1 MIEKPPAQEAVQ
13 PSELWKSV
21 LGETLLITLVGA
33 VLYFWG
39 ILYYLQLTES
49 LGLGI
54 SMFSISIYE
63 VIVAPWDQAIAVL
76 TWGAVLWLLWHQR
89 HLLEWALY
97 YGAVIPGFIV
107 LWLLR
112 LLTPKVARKRIAHG
126 SRSIIESIKANF
138 PQALHPP
145 ASLIA
150 SLNDPVKDHRMLA
163 ATLHVVI
170 VLAIVGVGLSMP
182 AKALKRV
189 ENYAASTD
197 VTLVE
202 ALCVDGSI
210 VSGTYVLSLGDA
222 VVIDTQDAGQPRRV
236 LLKQSQLK
244 RFDKLL
250 PMAPAAVGE
259 AKPTAAPAI
268 YPPATPA
275 QGTLNP

>member
-1 MIEKPPAQEAVQ
+1 MIEKPSSEEAAQ

-21 LGETLLITLVGA
+21 LGETLLVTLVGA

-39 ILYYLQLTES
+39 ILYYLQLAES

-54 SMFSISIYE
+54 SMFSLSVYE
-63 VIVAPWDQAIAVL
+63 VIVAPWDKAIAVL
-76 TWGAVLWLLWHQR
+76 AWGAVLWLLWHQR
-89 HLLEWALY
+89 HLLEWVLY
-97 YGAVIPGFIV
+97 YGAVIPAFIV

-112 LLTPKVARKRIAHG
+112 LLIPTAARTRIAHG
-126 SRSIIESIKANF
+126 FCVIVKSIKTNF

-150 SLNDPVKDHRMLA
+150 SLNDPEKDRRMLA

-170 VLAIVGVGLSMP
+170 VLTLVGIGLSMP
-182 AKALKRV
+182 AKARKSV

-197 VTLVE
+197 KPLVE
-202 ALCVDGSI
+202 ALCIDGTV
-210 VSGTYVLSLGDA
+210 VSGTYVISLGDA

-250 PMAPAAVGE
+250 PAKPAAVGKTE
-259 AKPTAAPAI
+259 PTAG
-268 YPPATPA
+268 TPA
-275 QGTLNP
+275 VSP